1 MVGTYKSLSYWHIH
15 CIRNIKIRD
24 IEVQPYVRWKTNRKV
39 LLSCTHSLQI
49 MYRQE
54 SWIFQRMH
62 LGNDRLTSS
71 RRNSWKEDI
80 FGYLLSWVYRTV
92 LVLLPSLLRELS
104 IFLLLL
110 RGTVGF
116 WKVHCV
122 YQENVHWQFLLIYS
136 VIDKILF

>member
-1 MVGTYKSLSYWHIH
+1 MGLTNHFHIDISIVFEISIYEMLKFNRMYVEKLIGKYFSVVHIH
-15 CIRNIKIRD
+15 YK
-24 IEVQPYVRWKTNRKV
+24 
-39 LLSCTHSLQI
+39 I

-136 VIDKILF
+136 LINKIFS

>member
-15 CIRNIKIRD
+15 IH
-24 IEVQPYVRWKTNRKV
+24 IEISKLEILKFNRMYVEKLTGKYFSV
-39 LLSCTHSLQI
+39 VHIHYKI

-80 FGYLLSWVYRTV
+80 YWVLTKLGLSYCSCVIAFTSKRAFNISSSIEGNGGF
-92 LVLLPSLLRELS
+92 LKSSLCIPGKCTLT
-104 IFLLLL
+104 IF
-110 RGTVGF
+110 
-116 WKVHCV
+116 
-122 YQENVHWQFLLIYS
+122 
-136 VIDKILF
+136 IDI